1 MATSGLQLKAVGI
14 DHTVLRVSD
23 LQRSKEWYTGFL
35 GLTLND
41 FMNEKY
47 GHQGLVFLWAG
58 TNQLV
63 LAQAKP
69 DDPVQPG
76 GDLSHMAFLLEAGSH
91 DQVKAGLEAEGYEV
105 RIGNPQCI
113 YFHDPDGHQLELVTV
128 DREP

>member
-1 MATSGLQLKAVGI
+1 MWT
-14 DHTVLRVSD
+14 
-23 LQRSKEWYTGFL
+23 
-35 GLTLND
+35 
-41 FMNEKY
+41 
-47 GHQGLVFLWAG
+47 G

-69 DDPVQPG
+69 GDPVQPG
-76 GDLSHMAFLLEAGSH
+76 GDLSHMAFLLEAGSPE
-91 DQVKAGLEAEGYEV
+91 QVKAGLEAAGYDV